1 MKNQL
6 LSINAS
12 KNTPE
17 VLWDASGCRFSFK
30 GVSYPEDADKFYN
43 PIYKTIKSF
52 IKSKNTKSKIK
63 MVVDFEYFNTS
74 TARMLYKLFSLFN
87 DAANTKDYL
96 VEIDWVYEFDD
107 FDMIDSGKDFGFMF
121 KNLHFNLTEKAA

>member
-1 MKNQL
+1 
-6 LSINAS
+6 
-12 KNTPE
+12 
-17 VLWDASGCRFSFK
+17 
-30 GVSYPEDADKFYN
+30 
-43 PIYKTIKSF
+43 
-52 IKSKNTKSKIK
+52 
-63 MVVDFEYFNTS
+63 
-74 TARMLYKLFSLFN
+74 MLYKLFSLFN